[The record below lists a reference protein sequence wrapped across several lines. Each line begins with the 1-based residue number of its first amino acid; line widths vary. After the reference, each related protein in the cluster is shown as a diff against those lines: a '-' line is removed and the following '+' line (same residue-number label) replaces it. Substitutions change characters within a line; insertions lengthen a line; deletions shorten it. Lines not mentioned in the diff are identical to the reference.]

1 MISGSMHAAS
11 DDQHDAGDENDNAA
25 EYRYQ
30 TAGRDSSR
38 EDPHSPTRELTDGII
53 IKKPVL
59 GMVNFEKRV
68 LKLTDSIEDIADGN
82 NQSTSNL
89 MYRAVYQKP

>member
-1 MISGSMHAAS
+1 MHAES
-11 DDQHDAGDENDNAA
+11 DDQHEANDDQDNAA
-25 EYRYQ
+25 EYRNQ

-38 EDPHSPTRELTDGII
+38 EDPHSPTRELTGGII
-53 IKKPVL
+53 VKKPVL

-68 LKLTDSIEDIADGN
+68 LNLADSIEDIADAN